1 MKVIAFT
8 GMPLSG
14 KTEAVEIAK
23 SMSIPVVRMGDMV
36 WGEVQKRGLELTD
49 ENVGSVA
56 GQMRKQHGKDIWALR
71 TLEKIR
77 LMGEM
82 ESVVIDGVR
91 NVEEI
96 EAFKKELGDDFVVI
110 AVEASSETRW
120 RRALERGRADDN
132 KDIKLV
138 EERDRRE
145 LGWGLG
151 VVMASA
157 DVVVSN
163 EGGLKEFRRRIRDL
177 LSKFR

>member
-1 MKVIAFT
+1 MKVIAFA

-36 WGEVQKRGLELTD
+36 WGEVRKRGLELTD
-49 ENVGSVA
+49 ENVGNIA
-56 GQMRKQHGKDIWALR
+56 DQMRKQYGKDIWALR

-77 LMGEM
+77 SMGET
-82 ESVVIDGVR
+82 ESIVIDGIR

-96 EAFKKELGDDFVVI
+96 EVFKKELGNDFVVI
-110 AVEASSETRW
+110 AVEASSDTRW
-120 RRALERGRADDN
+120 KRALERGRVDDSKN
-132 KDIKLV
+132 IRTI

-163 EGGLKEFRRRIRDL
+163 EGGLDEFRRRIRDL

>member
-1 MKVIAFT
+1 
-8 GMPLSG
+8 MPFSG
-14 KTEAVEIAK
+14 KTEAVKIAK

-36 WGEVQKRGLELTD
+36 WDEVQKRGLELTD

-56 GQMRKQHGKDIWALR
+56 DQMRRQHGKDIWALR

-77 LMGEM
+77 LMGET
-82 ESVVIDGVR
+82 ESIVIDGIR

-96 EAFKKELGDDFVVI
+96 EAFKKELGNDFVVI

-120 RRALERGRADDN
+120 KRALERGRVDDSRDV
-132 KDIKLV
+132 KMV
-138 EERDRRE
+138 EERDQRE
-145 LGWGLG
+145 LNWGLG

-163 EGGLKEFRRRIRDL
+163 EDGIKEFRKSIRDL